1 MTVPRHERARAL
13 RDVTVVVG
21 PRRQWSS
28 VGGTRAT
35 GFAFRENRLHD
46 AEALARL
53 VEMTPVDSLS
63 SLLDGLTGSFA
74 IIRETP
80 DAAYAIVDDI
90 RGIPLYRVDDGGRHV
105 VTDDPLHTTP
115 HARARGADW
124 TTHAE
129 LLKSSCVTGADTL
142 LADVRQVEAGSL
154 LRMPSDPDEAEA
166 SERYYRFEPNL
177 DPDASADL
185 AEIGVDVHRAAVDR
199 MVRFAGDALIVVPL
213 SAGLDSGILA
223 ALLAASDVDREQ
235 ILTFTFG
242 RPGNRESEV
251 SRRVAD
257 TLGLR
262 WEFVPYSEH
271 TWEDLARQAWWPGYL
286 AWSSSLAGAPGFIDI
301 PAVFELR
308 RQELLPDGSVVVPG
322 HTLGFISGSFI
333 PGSLLRRRR
342 GSRADVVDGVL
353 GAYYKYRSD
362 GAIGALL
369 GQSKQ
374 DVTAALR
381 ERADRALPA
390 TSPSMPREEL
400 VSLTEEF
407 GWKERQ
413 AKMIVNGVRAYEH
426 QDLRWAVPWW
436 DREVLDFWARV
447 PLRLRVGQV
456 LRRELAE
463 RVAWPTSSR
472 SMLDDLQDRLD
483 RNVHVLGLDGPAK
496 RIRNLARRATKRSR
510 YHQDEMACLALFG
523 EARFLESYEGTQTPR
538 AFLAEDVLSAL
549 DA

>member
-1 MTVPRHERARAL
+1 MTVPRRERARA

-21 PRRQWSS
+21 PRRKWSI
-28 VGGTRAT
+28 VDGTRAT
-35 GFAFRENRLHD
+35 GFAFRENRLLD

-53 VEMTPVDSLS
+53 VDAAPIESLS
-63 SLLDGLTGSFA
+63 SLLEGLTGSFA
-74 IIRETP
+74 IMRETP

-90 RGIPLYRVDDGGRHV
+90 RGIPLYRVVDGGQHV
-105 VTDDPLHTTP
+105 VTDDPLHTSP
-115 HARARGADW
+115 DARARGGDW

-142 LADVRQVEAGSL
+142 LDDVRQVEAGSL
-154 LRMPSDPDEAEA
+154 LRIPIDPDEAET
-166 SERYYRFEPNL
+166 SERYYRFRPNL
-177 DPDASADL
+177 DPDTSQDL
-185 AEIGVDVHRAAVDR
+185 AEIGVEVHRAAVHR
-199 MVRFAGDALIVVPL
+199 MIRFAGDALIVVPL

-223 ALLAASDVDREQ
+223 ALLAASEVDREQ

-262 WEFVPYSEH
+262 WEFVPYSES
-271 TWEDLARQAWWPGYL
+271 TWEDLARQAWWPEYL
-286 AWSSSLAGAPGFIDI
+286 AWSSSLAGAPGFTDI

-308 RQELLPDGSVVVPG
+308 RRELLPDGSVVAPG

-333 PGSLLRRRR
+333 PGSLLQRRR

-353 GAYYKYRSD
+353 GAYYKYRSED
-362 GAIGALL
+362 SIGALL
-369 GQSKQ
+369 GQSAT
-374 DVTAALR
+374 DVTEALR

-447 PLRLRVGQV
+447 PLRQRVGQV

-463 RVAWPTSSR
+463 LAAWPTSSR

-483 RNVHVLGLDGPAK
+483 RTVHVLGLDGPAK
-496 RIRNLARRATKRSR
+496 RMRNLARRSTKRSR